1 MVTNPILSQLPKHLL
16 QYCVKQPYESY
27 TWQDHA
33 VWRFVMRQN
42 VNFLSRYAHEKY
54 IQGLNDTG
62 ISIEK
67 IPDMETMN
75 TILSK
80 IGWAAVAVDGF
91 IPPAAFMEFQ
101 AHNVLVIA
109 ADIRTIDQIE
119 YTPAPD
125 IIHEAAGH
133 APIIADVEYAGYL
146 KYFGEIGSKA
156 FSSSSDYEL
165 YEAIRHL
172 SILKADPH
180 TSQEEIMEAEAEL
193 SIKEKSMGIP
203 SEMAL
208 IRNLH
213 WWTVEYGLIGD
224 IENPKI
230 YGAGLLSSIGES
242 INVFNKDVEKIAYTI
257 DTVDYNFDITKPQPQ
272 LFVTPDFK
280 YLTQVLEEFVNR
292 MAYRKG
298 GIEGLLKAI
307 ESKNTAT
314 CVLSSGLEIS
324 GTFTDYLLH
333 QNQIAYIK
341 TKGPTTLNYQNQ
353 ILNGHGK
360 KYHNDGFGSPVG
372 RIKNTK
378 KPPRLLTDSDLKEVG
393 IIVGKAVDFSFE
405 SGIRVSGILNSIT
418 RMKSALILMHFSDCY
433 VRYNDDLLFIPDW
446 GPYDMAIG
454 ESIVSAY
461 NGPADPDGFGLDF
474 TPPKEKTHKI
484 IHSESQLRLFELY
497 GEVRKIREE
506 KSNFK
511 SIPEIWQTLKNEFK
525 DDWLLSVELI
535 ELIQSNDAYRI
546 LSDEILESLSE
557 LKNRKPALKYLIE
570 KGLQLK

>member
-1 MVTNPILSQLPKHLL
+1 
-16 QYCVKQPYESY
+16 
-27 TWQDHA
+27 
-33 VWRFVMRQN
+33 MRQN
-42 VNFLSRYAHEKY
+42 VDFLSKHAYEKY
-54 IQGLNDTG
+54 IQGLRDTG

-75 TILSK
+75 NILSK

-133 APIIADVEYAGYL
+133 APIIADPEYAAYL

-172 SILKADPH
+172 SILKADPNTH
-180 TSQEEIMEAEAEL
+180 HDEISEAETEL

-213 WWTVEYGLIGD
+213 WWTVEYGLIGE

-242 INVFNKDVEKIAYTI
+242 LNVFNTDVEKIAYSI
-257 DTVDYNFDITKPQPQ
+257 DAVDYNFDITKPQPQ

-280 YLTQVLEEFVNR
+280 YLTQVLDEFVNR
-292 MAYRKG
+292 MAVSKG

-333 QNQIAYIK
+333 QNQIAYFR
-341 TKGPTTLNYQNQ
+341 TTGPTTLNYHNKM
-353 ILNGHGK
+353 LVGHGK
-360 KYHNDGFGSPVG
+360 NYHNDGFGSPVG
-372 RIKNTK
+372 KIKNTK
-378 KPPRLLTDSDLKEVG
+378 KPPRLLSDSDLKEVG
-393 IIVGKAVDFSFE
+393 IVIGQSVDFSFE
-405 SGIRVSGILNSIT
+405 SGITVSGILKTIT
-418 RMKSALILMHFSDCY
+418 RIENSLVLMCFTDCLVSYHEDILFK
-433 VRYNDDLLFIPDW
+433 PEW
-446 GPYDMAIG
+446 GPFDMAVG
-454 ESIVSAY
+454 EYIISAY
-461 NGPADPDGFGLDF
+461 NGPADPDGFGVGF

-484 IHSESQLRLFELY
+484 LHSDSQLRLFELY
-497 GEVRKIREE
+497 GEIRNIREE
-506 KSNFK
+506 KIKFER
-511 SIPEIWQTLKNEFK
+511 IPFVWQTLKNDYEN
-525 DDWLLSVELI
+525 DWLLSVELVELMQNNHI
-535 ELIQSNDAYRI
+535 FAEIVTEIIDSLGELI
-546 LSDEILESLSE
+546 
-557 LKNRKPALKYLIE
+557 NRKPALKSLIE
-570 KGLQLK
+570 KGLKLK